1 MSRITKERIRSI
13 LGPAPKPTAVWE
25 LQFDG
30 NDENLRRIA
39 DCDWEDVREQ
49 DLRSYI
55 HDLAYVKLQPDL
67 FRHAFPSCLQFW
79 QNSLL
84 RNERAEKGD
93 AELHFA
99 LQRGDILAKMMNDH
113 ERERLFAFFIDGFLD
128 RIDGERDWAYEHPGS
143 AQNAWIFRF
152 NSLGLIAPVISR
164 LWREWWAME
173 TPGQAIAAIKYAS
186 GLIYFGYG
194 NPVYS
199 PWTPEQGGGGPYLA
213 EWDAA
218 IYDRGWLDEN
228 LDFLSQTLTCDYI
241 LEKVRLA
248 ADVLLG
254 QPEAEIAS
262 LIADDARSR
271 RDTISL
277 RTSELLSELAKTKLD
292 QGRWE

>member
-30 NDENLRRIA
+30 NDENLRGIA

-84 RNERAEKGD
+84 RNESAEKGD
-93 AELHFA
+93 AELHYA
-99 LQRGDILAKMMNDH
+99 LQHGDVFSKMMNDH
-113 ERERLFAFFIDGFLD
+113 ERERLFGFFIDGFLD
-128 RIDGERDWAYEHPGS
+128 RIDVERGWAYEHPGS
-143 AQNAWIFRF
+143 AGNAWILRF

-164 LWREWWAME
+164 LWRVWWALE
-173 TPGQAIAAIKYAS
+173 TPGQAITAIRYAS
-186 GLIYFGYG
+186 GLIYFGDE
-194 NPVYS
+194 NPIYR
-199 PWTPEQGGGGPYLA
+199 PWTPEQGGGGPYLT
-213 EWDAA
+213 EWDAC
-218 IYDRGWLDEN
+218 IYDRGWGDEN
-228 LDFLSQTLTCDYI
+228 LNFLRQTLTCDYI
-241 LEKVRLA
+241 LDKVGMA
-248 ADVLLG
+248 ASVLLG

-262 LIADDARSR
+262 RIADEAQSR
-271 RDTISL
+271 RETISL
-277 RTSELLSELAKTKLD
+277 RIGELLTELAKTKLD
-292 QGRWE
+292 QERWE